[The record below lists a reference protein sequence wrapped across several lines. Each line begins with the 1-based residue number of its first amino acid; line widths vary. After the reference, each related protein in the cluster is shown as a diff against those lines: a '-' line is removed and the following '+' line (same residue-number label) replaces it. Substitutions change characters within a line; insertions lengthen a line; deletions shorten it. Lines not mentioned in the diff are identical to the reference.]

1 MELRAKILFMSMICL
16 FGTGVSVAQI
26 DRATIPDILIDYK
39 AGNHTAE
46 EAYIRMMDAYEDG
59 RIHKCTSP
67 LHIFAYKHKNEIST
81 SLIEQNTV
89 VKQKSSAATYT
100 SASGKFEFTYQTT
113 GDDAVPASDSNSNNV
128 PDFVEEAAIA
138 ADSTYN
144 YLVQTLGFADPIP
157 DGSVYEISF
166 EDLQNT
172 YGFAQT
178 YSNPGG
184 PGTHIV
190 VENDFV
196 GFPSNNDPDGNQLGA
211 LRVTVAHEFKHAI
224 QFAQNDFSGD
234 SDGWAEMDATLIEE
248 VVYDLVNDYYNYLGG
263 SGDVFGN
270 PGVSV
275 SPGSYEDITWALYFH
290 EKIGADFWP
299 GVWNRIEN
307 SVTDIPFLTA
317 VDTELDSRGLDYTQ
331 SLQELYTWHF
341 ASGAY
346 SNASFGFNEGM
357 FYPTPNAQRTD
368 TQVEDVL
375 SEDITLGRFSS
386 YFLNVKPPS
395 NQTGEAS
402 VLIDTE
408 SSEISLAVVAL
419 FKDETVA
426 FEYAELESGFF
437 VVNEGWKWADI
448 DRLGA
453 IVLNENRGASNTFKI
468 RVSDTFPTTNQF
480 DGTKPEVTELKQNYP
495 NPFNPS
501 TTIPVSISEFQ
512 KVKVDIY
519 DITGRLVR
527 SVFNGTLPTGN
538 HTLSV
543 NLEDLASGVYMY
555 RLQTDNKVQIKRM
568 TLVK

>member
-1 MELRAKILFMSMICL
+1 MKLMSKILCVCMFWVIS
-16 FGTGVSVAQI
+16 TEVSVAQTN
-26 DRATIPDILIDYK
+26 RVTIPEILIDFK
-39 AGNHTAE
+39 TGNTTAE
-46 EAYIRMMDAYEDG
+46 EAYLRMQNVYDNGM
-59 RIHKCTSP
+59 IHKCTSP
-67 LHIFAYKHKNEIST
+67 LHIFGYKHKNEISS
-81 SLIEQNTV
+81 SLIDNNTV
-89 VKQKSSAATYT
+89 VKQKSAMATYT
-100 SASGKFEFTYQTT
+100 SASGKFEFTYQTS
-113 GDDAVPASDSNSNNV
+113 GDDAVPATDSNSNSV
-128 PDFVEEAAIA
+128 PDFVEEAGIA
-138 ADSTYN
+138 ADSTYS

-157 DGSVYEISF
+157 DGSTYEISF

-190 VENDFV
+190 LEKDFV
-196 GFPSNNDPDGNQLGA
+196 GFPSNNDPDGDQLGA

-224 QFAQNDFSGD
+224 QFAQNDFTGD

-263 SGDVFGN
+263 VGDVFGN

-275 SPGSYEDITWALYFH
+275 SPGSYEDVTWALYFH

-307 SVTDIPFLTA
+307 SVTDIPFLNA
-317 VDTELDSRGLDYTQ
+317 VGAELDSRGLDYTQ
-331 SLQELYTWHF
+331 SLLELYTWHYT
-341 ASGAY
+341 SGAY
-346 SNASFGFNEGM
+346 SNANFGFNESM
-357 FYPTPNAQRTD
+357 FYPTPNSQRTD

-402 VLIDTE
+402 VLINTG

-419 FKDETVA
+419 FKDESVA
-426 FEYAELESGFF
+426 FAYAEAESGDY
-437 VVNEGWKWADI
+437 VVNEGWLWSDI
-448 DRLGA
+448 ERLGA
-453 IVLNENRGASNTFKI
+453 IVLNENRGVSNTFKI
-468 RVSDTFPTTNQF
+468 KVSDTLPTSNEF
-480 DGTKPEVTELKQNYP
+480 DDTKPKITELKQNYP

-501 TTIPVSISEFQ
+501 TNIPVSISKFQ
-512 KVKVDIY
+512 KVKVDVY
-519 DITGRLVR
+519 DITGRLVK
-527 SVFNGTLPTGN
+527 SVFNGSLPTGN

-555 RLQTDNKVQIKRM
+555 RLQTNDKVQIKRM

>member
-1 MELRAKILFMSMICL
+1 MELRAKILFMSMIWL

-46 EAYIRMMDAYEDG
+46 ETYLRMIDAYDDG
-59 RIHKCTSP
+59 TIHKCTSP
-67 LHIFAYKHKNEIST
+67 LHIFAHKHKNEISA
-81 SLIEQNTV
+81 SLIEQNRA
-89 VKQKSSAATYT
+89 VKQKSSAVTYT

-113 GDDAVPASDSNSNNV
+113 GDDAVPAPDSNTNNV

-307 SVTDIPFLTA
+307 SVTDIPFLNA
-317 VDTELDSRGLDYTQ
+317 VDAELDSRGLDYTE
-331 SLQELYTWHF
+331 SLLELYAWHF
-341 ASGAY
+341 VSGAY
-346 SNASFGFNEGM
+346 SNNAFGFDENM
-357 FYPTPNAQRTD
+357 FYPTPNSQRTD
-368 TQVEDVL
+368 TQVQDVL
-375 SEDITLGRFSS
+375 SDDINLGRFAS

-402 VLIDTE
+402 VIIDTE

-555 RLQTDNKVQIKRM
+555 RLQTDNKVQIRRM

>member
-1 MELRAKILFMSMICL
+1 MELRAKILFMSMIWL

-46 EAYIRMMDAYEDG
+46 ETYLRMIDAYDDG
-59 RIHKCTSP
+59 TIHKCTSP
-67 LHIFAYKHKNEIST
+67 LHIFAHKHKNEISA
-81 SLIEQNTV
+81 SLIEQNTA

-113 GDDAVPASDSNSNNV
+113 GDDAVPAPDSNTNNV

-307 SVTDIPFLTA
+307 SVTDIPFLNA
-317 VDTELDSRGLDYTQ
+317 VDAELDSRGLDYTE
-331 SLQELYTWHF
+331 SLLELYAWHF
-341 ASGAY
+341 VSGAY
-346 SNASFGFNEGM
+346 SNNAFGFDENM
-357 FYPTPNAQRTD
+357 FYPTPNSQRTD

-375 SEDITLGRFSS
+375 SDDINLGRFAS

>member
-1 MELRAKILFMSMICL
+1 MIWL

-46 EAYIRMMDAYEDG
+46 ETYLRMIDAYDDG
-59 RIHKCTSP
+59 TIHKCTSP
-67 LHIFAYKHKNEIST
+67 LHIFAHKHKNEISA
-81 SLIEQNTV
+81 SLIEQNRA
-89 VKQKSSAATYT
+89 VKQKSSAVTYT

-113 GDDAVPASDSNSNNV
+113 GDDAVPAPDSNTNNV

-307 SVTDIPFLTA
+307 SVTDIPFLNA
-317 VDTELDSRGLDYTQ
+317 VDAELDSRGLDYTE
-331 SLQELYTWHF
+331 SLLELYAWHF
-341 ASGAY
+341 VSGAY
-346 SNASFGFNEGM
+346 SNNAFGFDENM
-357 FYPTPNAQRTD
+357 FYPTPNSQRTD
-368 TQVEDVL
+368 TQVQDVL
-375 SEDITLGRFSS
+375 SDDINLGRFAS

-402 VLIDTE
+402 VIIDTE

-555 RLQTDNKVQIKRM
+555 RLQTDNKVQIRRM